1 MQILLESNTARAFDM
16 AGQLLASNTFVTPEA
31 AAAKV
36 DAVTMAAVKKVCEAL
51 SILLLVS

>member
-36 DAVTMAAVKKVCEAL
+36 DAVTMAAVKKVGCPSAY
-51 SILLLVS
+51 